1 MKNSQTSRFDEIS
14 SFEDFRLEIERQKLK
29 RHLIEAKLSLDFSR
43 ITRLFSISNLI
54 ISYAKEYLLP
64 RITDFIGIFL
74 KNTEPGENA

>member
-29 RHLIEAKLSLDFSR
+29 RHLIEAKLNLDFSR

-74 KNTEPGENA
+74 KKTEPGENA